1 MQSCPDAIAYI
12 RGNDRFP
19 GLSGEVRFYQKQHF
33 VRIVADIRGLPP
45 SSSGFFGFHIH
56 EGTDCGGSDFS
67 NTGGH
72 YNPAQVPHPNHAGD
86 LPPLLL
92 CQGDARLCVATDRF
106 RVCQIIGRTVVIHSE
121 SDDFHTQPAG
131 NAGVKIAC
139 GVIRPGSTPGRR

>member
-1 MQSCPDAIAYI
+1 MQNCPDAIARI

-56 EGTDCGGSDFS
+56 EGTDCGGSGFS

-72 YNPAQVPHPNHAGD
+72 YNPTQGPHPTHAGD

-92 CQGDARLCVATDRF
+92 CQGDAHLSVATDRF
-106 RVCQIIGRTVVIHSE
+106 RVCQIIGHTIVIHSE
-121 SDDFHTQPAG
+121 SDDFHSQPAG
-131 NAGVKIAC
+131 NAGAKIAC
-139 GVIRPGSTPGRR
+139 GVIRSGATSRCK